1 MAEIKVL
8 KGQETQ
14 VGPIG
19 IVQMGSS
26 GVRAGQRLQQAGQRL
41 FDVAFKVAYD
51 NEKQK
56 GQEEAGLAAISARD
70 PNTGKLTFPEI
81 PKSLSPVAQNIMNL
95 LQINVIK
102 MLYLLILMKMQNV
115 SHLKQNAT
123 QQSLQN
129 NFKLI

>member
-19 IVQMGSS
+19 IVQMGSG
-26 GVRAGQRLQQAGQRL
+26 GVRAGQQLQQAGQRL

-56 GQEEAGLAAISARD
+56 GQEEASLAAISARD
-70 PNTGKLTFPEI
+70 PNTGKLIFPEI
-81 PKSLSPVAQNIMNL
+81 PKSLSAVAQ
-95 LQINVIK
+95 K
-102 MLYLLILMKMQNV
+102 
-115 SHLKQNAT
+115 
-123 QQSLQN
+123 
-129 NFKLI
+129 